1 MGAGKLKESCICN
14 ESSLYNDLRNGQSLV
29 EKKEKKY

>member
-1 MGAGKLKESCICN
+1 MEAAKLKESCICN
-14 ESSLYNDLRNGQSLV
+14 ESSLYNDLESDNLV